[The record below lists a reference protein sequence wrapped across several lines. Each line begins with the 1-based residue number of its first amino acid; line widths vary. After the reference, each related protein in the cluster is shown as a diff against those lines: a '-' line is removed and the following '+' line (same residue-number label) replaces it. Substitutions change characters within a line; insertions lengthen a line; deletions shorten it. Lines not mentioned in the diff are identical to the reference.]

1 MSNPTGGPPDDVDAG
16 VAGELQED
24 RHVGGRD
31 LTRWESPVG
40 RWLAGIVHRI
50 SLALGSKQTLVLI
63 LAIGAAITATMTW
76 LASEV
81 YEAVVAANGV
91 ARLDQPLLETMMGW
105 RSPWLDT
112 FATAYTDIG
121 GVIGMPILATTI
133 MVVLAIRRRSWT
145 PVILI
150 TAAGVG
156 ALLMTIAGKQLIGRT
171 RPPLADAVPP
181 YEYSPSFPS
190 GHTLNAL
197 VIAGIVAYLLVLR
210 PPRRRWR
217 GLTVAGA
224 ARFALTLGVRRVLTG
239 HHRFT
244 DVLAAWMLGAAWLT
258 MVITAHRLYLTETR
272 RTTTG
277 RVEDTR
283 EGRPR
288 GAD

>member
-210 PPRRRWR
+210 QRRPPGR
-217 GLTVAGA
+217 GLTLAGA
-224 ARFALTLGVRRVLTG
+224 ARVAVTHGVSRV
-239 HHRFT
+239 
-244 DVLAAWMLGAAWLT
+244 
-258 MVITAHRLYLTETR
+258 
-272 RTTTG
+272 
-277 RVEDTR
+277 
-283 EGRPR
+283 
-288 GAD
+288 

>member
-197 VIAGIVAYLLVLR
+197 VIAGIVAYLLVLG
-210 PPRRRWR
+210 PPGPR
-217 GLTVAGA
+217 GGGHP
-224 ARFALTLGVRRVLTG
+224 RGGGPRIALNNGVRRGVLG
-239 HHRFT
+239 HHWFT

>member
-197 VIAGIVAYLLVLR
+197 VIAGIVAYLRDLR
-210 PPRRRWR
+210 QRRRGGR
-217 GLTVAGA
+217 VLTVAGA
-224 ARFALTLGVRRVLTG
+224 ALFAFTIGVSRVFLG
-239 HHRFT
+239 HHWFT

>member
-1 MSNPTGGPPDDVDAG
+1 MSYPTGGPPDDVDAG

-210 PPRRRWR
+210 PRRRR
-217 GLTVAGA
+217 GRGRTRGGA
-224 ARFALTLGVRRVLTG
+224 ARVAVTHGGRRGVRC
-239 HHRFT
+239 HHWFT